1 MTSAFY
7 ESNLQKQRDCLIAE
21 TYKSKFFYFLSSVTS
36 IKFCFDQV
44 LFQIKFRLMNC
55 LLSNVVRL
63 TVVASS
69 LTIKN
74 IFIKFTKLDQ
84 FTKTWLPGFTEL

>member
-7 ESNLQKQRDCLIAE
+7 ESNLQKQRDCLIVE

-36 IKFCFDQV
+36 IKFSLDQV
-44 LFQIKFRLMNC
+44 LFQFKCRLINC
-55 LLSNVVRL
+55 LLSDVVQL

-84 FTKTWLPGFTEL
+84 FTQTWLPSFTEL